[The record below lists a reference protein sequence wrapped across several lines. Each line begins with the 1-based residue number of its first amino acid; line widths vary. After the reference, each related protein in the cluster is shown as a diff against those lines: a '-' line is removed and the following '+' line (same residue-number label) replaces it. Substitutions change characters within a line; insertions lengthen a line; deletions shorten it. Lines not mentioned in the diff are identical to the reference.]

1 MKVFWLVAMVSLAA
15 LAGGCGG
22 GGSSANE
29 ETIAAGEQIEGRKE
43 PESQQPAK
51 KHEAARQRHQEMRE
65 EREDAEF
72 LEAEEKR
79 IEEEEE
85 EEERAQTK
93 KKHHPPKPEPE
104 SIPAGVDPI
113 AVEEFEGFSTEPD
126 HNNWEIAFGI
136 CAVTPEKQ
144 LAKELH
150 TEQNWAAIGHA
161 YGQGYSERFNIAA
174 EEGCMVALKDS
185 ESQREAMF
193 ALMEENE

>member
-43 PESQQPAK
+43 PEGQQLAK
-51 KHEAARQRHQEMRE
+51 EHEAARQRHKEMRE

-79 IEEEEE
+79 IEEK
-85 EEERAQTK
+85 ERAQTK

-104 SIPAGVDPI
+104 PESESLPTGVDPI

-144 LAKELH
+144 LAKEFH

-161 YGQGYSERFNIAA
+161 YGQGYSEPFNIAA

-193 ALMEENE
+193 ALMEANE